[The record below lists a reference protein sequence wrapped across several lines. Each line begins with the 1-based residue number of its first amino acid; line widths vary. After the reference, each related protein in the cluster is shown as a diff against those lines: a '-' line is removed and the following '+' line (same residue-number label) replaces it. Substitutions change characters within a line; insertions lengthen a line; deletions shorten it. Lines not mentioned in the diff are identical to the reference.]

1 MDGGFGILLIAA
13 LAVVAVT
20 VVVLRRNAARV
31 RWAAEFWLAGREKTL
46 SYETTFE
53 TNSSNFPPGPRGI
66 SPSR

>member
-31 RWAAEFWLAGREKTL
+31 RWAAEFWLAGREKT
-46 SYETTFE
+46 
-53 TNSSNFPPGPRGI
+53 R
-66 SPSR
+66 